1 MLVQIAVTKNH
12 KVYTWGNNPACLRV
26 QAQLQRRARL
36 TQQGE
41 GGKKEV
47 ENGKMNSECKEEN
60 TPDHKVENSSG
71 ITGET
76 PELQSLDKDGLG
88 KAVSDATSESGS
100 KGTLSERGEM
110 EVVLDDGEDTIATLP
125 EDEEEA
131 QGSENAKS
139 FIISPEPS
147 PEKAS
152 EVRIGNDDDREKS
165 DEASN
170 ADSTNNSQS
179 SNPPQENTSEGN
191 SNSSS
196 NNNGSECYIYIFF
209 FIVLI

>member
-1 MLVQIAVTKNH
+1 M
-12 KVYTWGNNPACLRV
+12 YTWGNNPACLRV

-47 ENGKMNSECKEEN
+47 ENGKMNGESKEEN
-60 TPDHKVENSSG
+60 SPDHKAENSSG

-76 PELQSLDKDGLG
+76 PELQSPDKDELS
-88 KAVSDATSESGS
+88 KAVNGASSESES
-100 KGTLSERGEM
+100 QGTLSEGEA

-131 QGSENAKS
+131 EGNGGAKS

-152 EVRIGNDDDREKS
+152 EVRIGNGDDREKS

-196 NNNGSECYIYIFF
+196 NSNGS
-209 FIVLI
+209 